1 MAHLL
6 IMNFKSF
13 YNIFIKLATQVYSQ
27 AKAINSSADFYFYG
41 NWTDPRIDDIWA
53 KHLDAFNAAIAL
65 LPVLGKRIELPF
77 TDGKLRIP
85 AIFYGSGKKEARP
98 TIILGNG
105 YDGGQEEM
113 LHVMGKAIL
122 ERGMNVITYEGPGQ
136 PTVRRKENLGFIHE
150 WEKVV
155 TPVVDYLLT
164 RPEVDPKSIGLLG
177 YSFGGMLA
185 PRAAA
190 FEHRLAPV
198 FAVDDCQEAPFR
210 RLFETHD
217 ATTLDSM
224 TRQLLKNPLTPAS
237 MRWAIQQAPVFV
249 GSAEDDIFF
258 SGQAKLLV
266 DSLGSKATFK
276 SFGNFDGAGK
286 HCQAGASVFLSQT
299 ALNWFAEIVGSHKEY
314 SRHFEVER
322 EL

>member
-1 MAHLL
+1 MAQSLVLSIICFINKKRGCRTLCLDSLKFNLL
-6 IMNFKSF
+6 ASN
-13 YNIFIKLATQVYSQ
+13 Q
-27 AKAINSSADFYFYG
+27 
-41 NWTDPRIDDIWA
+41 
-53 KHLDAFNAAIAL
+53 HLDAFNTAIAL
-65 LPVLGKRIELPF
+65 LLVPGKRIELPF

-136 PTVRRKENLGFIHE
+136 PTVRRKQNLGFIHE

-198 FAVDDCQEAPFR
+198 FAVDGVYEF
-210 RLFETHD
+210 
-217 ATTLDSM
+217 
-224 TRQLLKNPLTPAS
+224 
-237 MRWAIQQAPVFV
+237 
-249 GSAEDDIFF
+249 
-258 SGQAKLLV
+258 
-266 DSLGSKATFK
+266 
-276 SFGNFDGAGK
+276 
-286 HCQAGASVFLSQT
+286 ASV
-299 ALNWFAEIVGSHKEY
+299 V
-314 SRHFEVER
+314 
-322 EL
+322 